1 MPEQPPDIRRFDQA
15 ARLRELMAG
24 TGPEDRALT
33 VAVTSGK
40 GGVGKSNIAVNLAAY
55 LAGRGLR
62 VALIDVDLGLA
73 NAELLLGLRCAY
85 NLSHVMSGARRIEE
99 IEEEASGPFRFLA
112 GASGVERLADVTEF
126 ERERLVAQTRALER
140 DNDLLILDC
149 AAGISRNVIAF
160 ACAADVVLVITTP
173 EPTAIAD
180 AYAIIKILTRERC
193 TIHLVV
199 NQAISRAEARATYQ
213 RIAEVAEKFLNY
225 PIADGGY
232 LLQDRHVEL
241 AVRQRSPFAVRYPH
255 CPASAC
261 IGAVASRLARPRVS
275 SRGEGYF
282 RRVVGLFV

>member
-15 ARLRELMAG
+15 ARLREWMAG
-24 TGPEDRALT
+24 TGPDDRALT

-40 GGVGKSNIAVNLAAY
+40 GGVGKSNIAVNLAAH
-55 LAGRGLR
+55 LAGRGLQ

-73 NAELLLGLRCAY
+73 NAELLLGLHCAY
-85 NLSHVMSGARRIEE
+85 NLSHVMSGARRLEE
-99 IEEEASGPFRFLA
+99 IEEEAPGPFRFLA
-112 GASGVERLADVTEF
+112 GASGVERLANVTEF
-126 ERERLVAQTRALER
+126 ERQRLVAQTRALER
-140 DNDLLILDC
+140 DNDVLILDC
-149 AAGISRNVIAF
+149 AAGISRNVTAF
-160 ACAADVVLVITTP
+160 ARAADVVLVVTTP

-180 AYAIIKILTRERC
+180 AYAIIKILTREQC

-199 NQAISRAEARATYQ
+199 NLAISRTEARATYR
-213 RIAEVAEKFLNY
+213 RIAEVAKKFLNY

-241 AVRQRSPFAVRYPH
+241 AVRQRCPFAVRYPN

-261 IGAVASRLARPRVS
+261 IGAVASRLARPRIT
-275 SRGEGYF
+275 SRSEGYF